1 MKFTDKRGRE
11 WEVFVDRSYFDC
23 ICVRLA
29 QNRRFYSYTSFH
41 FDTQQQADQFIAL
54 LKIAN

>member
-1 MKFTDKRGRE
+1 MKFKDQRGRE

-23 ICVRLA
+23 ICVRLCSDK
-29 QNRRFYSYTSFH
+29 NFNSDTSFH
-41 FDTQQQADQFIAL
+41 FFTDKQASEFVEL